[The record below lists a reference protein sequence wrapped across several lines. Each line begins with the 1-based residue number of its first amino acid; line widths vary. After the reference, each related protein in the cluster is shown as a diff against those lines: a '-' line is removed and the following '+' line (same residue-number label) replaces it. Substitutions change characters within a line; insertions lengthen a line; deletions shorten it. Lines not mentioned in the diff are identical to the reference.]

1 MNRCLRR
8 RKGREEEEEEKVDN
22 YLICLNVYLEE
33 IYSHW
38 TILDEFEI
46 QIEKTKQTNQKQFIT
61 SKKVYETRNVVIQY
75 TAQP

>member
-61 SKKVYETRNVVIQY
+61 SKKVY
-75 TAQP
+75 